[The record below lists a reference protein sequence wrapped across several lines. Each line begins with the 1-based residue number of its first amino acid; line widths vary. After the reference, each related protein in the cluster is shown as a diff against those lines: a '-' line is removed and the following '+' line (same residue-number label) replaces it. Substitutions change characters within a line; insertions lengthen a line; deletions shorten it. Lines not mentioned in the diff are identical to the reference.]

1 MGFYLLVAV
10 VGVADEIVDVVLV
23 LVVNRWR
30 RRARKVVGLD
40 VGRSYLVEERLLA
53 QPAIQLSTIDSTHP
67 LLLLSLCTRV
77 VCELNSTQQRAVNRS
92 FFLESLLRSVVGL
105 WAAVV

>member
-1 MGFYLLVAV
+1 
-10 VGVADEIVDVVLV
+10 
-23 LVVNRWR
+23 
-30 RRARKVVGLD
+30 

-77 VCELNSTQQRAVNRS
+77 VRA
-92 FFLESLLRSVVGL
+92 
-105 WAAVV
+105 